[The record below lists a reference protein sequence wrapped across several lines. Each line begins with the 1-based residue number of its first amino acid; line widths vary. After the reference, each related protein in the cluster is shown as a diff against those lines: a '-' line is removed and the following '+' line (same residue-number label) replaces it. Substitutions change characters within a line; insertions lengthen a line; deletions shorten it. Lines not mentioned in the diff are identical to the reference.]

1 MVELGAK
8 IGRRRLLRSLGVVA
22 TGAGAIAV
30 ARLIDR
36 HEAGM
41 RAKVCIQRA
50 ESYDVDLTSIVRD
63 GFARLGVTAS
73 ELRGKRV
80 LLKPNLVETALGH
93 PHINTHPKVVLA
105 VARAFRALGA
115 DPFVAEGQGH
125 RRDSW
130 LVLEESG
137 MAATLEE
144 GDLSFVDLNHDEPL
158 ERTNAGGLTDLDTL
172 WLPRSVLEADWVVS
186 LPKVKTHHWAG
197 VTCAMKNFFGA
208 VPGIVYGWPK
218 NVLHHQGISESI
230 VDINAT
236 IRPHFAIADGILG
249 MDGDG
254 PIMGDPKPLGCLVM
268 SRNLPALD
276 ATCTRLM
283 RLNPLGAVYLPL
295 ASGFLG
301 PILETNIEQVGE
313 PIEALASRFEVLDYP
328 HTRAL
333 RDTG

>member
-1 MVELGAK
+1 MALDLSTK
-8 IGRRRLLRSLGVVA
+8 ISRRRLLRSLGVVA
-22 TGAGAIAV
+22 TGAGAYAV
-30 ARLIDR
+30 ARLLDR

-41 RAKVCIQRA
+41 RAQVCIQRA
-50 ESYDVDLTSIVRD
+50 ESYDADLTAIVRD
-63 GFARLGVTAS
+63 GFERLGVTAA

-105 VARAFRALGA
+105 VARAFRSLGA
-115 DPFVAEGQGH
+115 EPFVAEGQGH

-137 MAATLEE
+137 MAAALDE
-144 GDLSFVDLNHDEPL
+144 GDLDFVDLNHDEP
-158 ERTNAGGLTDLDTL
+158 RPRPNAGGFTELEHL
-172 WLPRSVLEADWVVS
+172 WLPQAVLDADWVVS
-186 LPKVKTHHWAG
+186 LPKIKTHHWAG
-197 VTCAMKNFFGA
+197 VTCAMKNFFGV
-208 VPGIVYGWPK
+208 VPGVIYGWPK
-218 NVLHHQGISESI
+218 NVLHHQGIHESI

-236 IRPHFAIADGILG
+236 LRPHFAIADGILA

-268 SRNLPALD
+268 SRSLPALD

-283 RLNPLGAVYLPL
+283 RLNPLGALYLPL
-295 ASGFLG
+295 ASGVLG
-301 PILETNIEQVGE
+301 PILEGNIEQVGE
-313 PIEALASRFEVLDYP
+313 PIDALATRFEVVDYP

-333 RDTG
+333 RDT